1 VIDFHGNYRQ
11 YFSPPR
17 HVMIY
22 DLSEAVEANRVRE
35 ARHLKGKL
43 VFKVR

>member
-17 HVMIY
+17 HVM
-22 DLSEAVEANRVRE
+22 LWGPAEAVEANRVSE
-35 ARHLKGKL
+35 ARHLKSKL
-43 VFKVR
+43 VLKAR

>member
-1 VIDFHGNYRQ
+1 
-11 YFSPPR
+11 
-17 HVMIY
+17 MIY
-22 DLSEAVEANRVRE
+22 DLSEAVEANRARE